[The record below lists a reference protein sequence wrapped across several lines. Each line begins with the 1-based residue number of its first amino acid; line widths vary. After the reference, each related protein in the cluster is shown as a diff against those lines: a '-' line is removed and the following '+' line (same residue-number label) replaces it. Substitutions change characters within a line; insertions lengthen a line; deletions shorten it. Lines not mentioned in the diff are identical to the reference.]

1 MLNKNLKNL
10 IMLGTVLFSI
20 LIAGKAMAATNNPYS
35 YPYSYD
41 SSYQYFQYPGYSP
54 EPVKKEIKTE
64 EGNTI
69 INNYYYYTDGSNVPV
84 RDVVNTNTNG
94 YLTNNRNT
102 TNNHLSEY
110 PVYAYNQAQGVYPN
124 YMAASAFGA
133 YDNGNNYTR
142 NNSYGFLPNTFG
154 QWILTIILIL
164 GIIVVY
170 RVIMRQ
176 FKKEKAA

>member
-10 IMLGTVLFSI
+10 IILGTVLFSI

-54 EPVKKEIKTE
+54 EPVKKETKTE

-69 INNYYYYTDGSNVPV
+69 INNYYYYPND
-84 RDVVNTNTNG
+84 NTPNANQ
-94 YLTNNRNT
+94 YVASNRNT
-102 TNNHLSEY
+102 TNNNLSEY
-110 PVYAYNQAQGVYPN
+110 PIYAYNQAQGVYPN

-133 YDNGNNYTR
+133 YDNGNNNVR
-142 NNSYGFLPNTFG
+142 NTSYGFLPNTFG

-176 FKKEKAA
+176 FKKEKIA